1 MNNTA
6 VQIDLSAPTVTVI
19 VSSYNRPRLIRD
31 ALDSIVDQVGVSV
44 EVIVADDHS
53 NQETQRVLSQYNVR
67 VVQPA
72 GGPPDKAERQHGQRC
87 AVAINAALPQARGKY
102 LAFLPDDD
110 FLLPNSLMCRAAFL
124 DANDEAW
131 VVYGRLESCTAIA
144 VAPVA
149 RIHWGT
155 LFVGSPTSHA
165 CCHDRK
171 SFFTSE
177 PLARAANRVDHGMIM
192 VRRMPHL
199 PEWPEYATGER
210 RLEDDGFCEVEEREF
225 ANGEWFDCPDAG
237 WLFRLELQ
245 GFGPFFSV

>member
-72 GGPPDKAERQHGQRC
+72 GGPPDKAERQQGQRC

-110 FLLPNSLMCRAAFL
+110 FLLPKSLACRAAFL
-124 DANDEAW
+124 DANDEAT
-131 VVYGRLESCTAIA
+131 YGRVLQGLETASLD
-144 VAPVA
+144 PS
-149 RIHWGT
+149 GT
-155 LFVGSPTSHA
+155 LRLF
-165 CCHDRK
+165 K
-171 SFFTSE
+171 KN
-177 PLARAANRVDHGMIM
+177 LAEVKDI
-192 VRRMPHL
+192 VR
-199 PEWPEYATGER
+199 
-210 RLEDDGFCEVEEREF
+210 F
-225 ANGEWFDCPDAG
+225 ASTLSG
-237 WLFRLELQ
+237 Q
-245 GFGPFFSV
+245 GKV